1 MTTRRIL
8 ALTSTRADFGLLS
21 KTLRA
26 IDTSNKLELK
36 LCVTG
41 THLSKKHGETLKFIE
56 EDGFNIAHRIPIIE
70 DNCEEESVSAS
81 MATLLFELIFKL
93 IKILKKIRRPC
104 SRLSFL
110 INFLINSYQNKI

>member
-1 MTTRRIL
+1 MFQVVCPNMTTRRIL

-41 THLSKKHGETLKFIE
+41 THLSKKHGETFKFIE
-56 EDGFNIAHRIPIIE
+56 EDGFNI
-70 DNCEEESVSAS
+70 
-81 MATLLFELIFKL
+81 
-93 IKILKKIRRPC
+93 
-104 SRLSFL
+104 
-110 INFLINSYQNKI
+110 